1 MKVVMALC
9 RLRPGSASK
18 SASNKTHP
26 MGRAWSRAALVS
38 TGVVALLAACSTADY
53 AKPVNTFAEASGEAE
68 SALVSLN
75 ESVTEGYANYVRSL
89 ASNGD
94 GLVEIADGDCLVASE
109 RCRLTVFVR
118 ADGSEKQL
126 APDAALANML
136 AVMTGI
142 RAYADNLTLI
152 VTADTAQAASANV
165 NATIGSVQNLAA
177 IVAAQLGE
185 PGATVPDIAAP
196 ASAAANWLLG
206 QYVESVKLDG
216 LRHATATA
224 QPVVAEAAGLFE
236 QAGDV
241 AAVLPKTLL
250 AADVQRRLDVYRQT
264 SSEADLDRLIV
275 AADAYDTFLVAK
287 PSQVFARLREAHDAL
302 AESLNNED
310 LTLAEA
316 MAKIEVFAAEA
327 GAFATIMKDLS
338 SARATSPA
346 GGDQ

>member
-1 MKVVMALC
+1 MSAMALR
-9 RLRPGSASK
+9 RLRQGLGSK
-18 SASNKTHP
+18 SKSNN
-26 MGRAWSRAALVS
+26 AAPAPWTRTGATLAAI
-38 TGVVALLAACSTADY
+38 GVVLLLAGCSTANY
-53 AKPVNTFAEASGEAE
+53 APPVDTFAQASGEAE
-68 SALVSLN
+68 DALVTLN
-75 ESVTEGYANYVRSL
+75 DSVTEGYANYVRSL

-94 GLVEIADGDCLVASE
+94 GLVEIADGDCLVSSE
-109 RCRLTVFVR
+109 RCRLMVFVR

-142 RAYADNLTLI
+142 RTYADNLTLI
-152 VTADTAQAASANV
+152 VTADTAEAASANV
-165 NATIGSVQNLAA
+165 NATIGSVQNLAT
-177 IVAAQLGE
+177 IVAEQLGGS
-185 PGATVPDIAAP
+185 GAVVPDIAAP

-206 QYVESVKLDG
+206 QYVESVKLNG

-241 AAVLPKTLL
+241 AAVLPKALL
-250 AADVQRRLDVYRQT
+250 AADVQRRLDVYRQS

-275 AADAYDTFLVAK
+275 AADAYDSFLVAK

-302 AESLNNED
+302 ADSLNNED
-310 LTLAEA
+310 LTLAAA

-327 GAFATIMKDLS
+327 TAFAKIMKDLS
-338 SARATSPA
+338 SALASTPA

>member
-1 MKVVMALC
+1 MSVKAFC
-9 RLRPGSASK
+9 RLRRGSGSSSASAK
-18 SASNKTHP
+18 ARSAC
-26 MGRAWSRAALVS
+26 RAPTRAALVWI
-38 TGVVALLAACSTADY
+38 GAAIMLAACSTADY
-53 AKPVNTFAEASGEAE
+53 AQPVNTFAEASGEAE
-68 SALVSLN
+68 NALVALN
-75 ESVTEGYANYVRSL
+75 DSVTEGYANYVRSL

-142 RAYADNLTLI
+142 RAYADNLTRI
-152 VTADTAQAASANV
+152 VTADTAKAASANV

-185 PGATVPDIAAP
+185 PGIALPDIAAP

-241 AAVLPKTLL
+241 AAVVPKTLL
-250 AADVQRRLDVYRQT
+250 VADVQRRLDVYRQT
-264 SSEADLDRLIV
+264 GSEADLDRLIA
-275 AADAYDTFLVAK
+275 AADAYDSFLVAK
-287 PSQVFARLREAHDAL
+287 PRQVFASLREAHDAL

-310 LTLAEA
+310 LTLAQA

-327 GAFATIMKDLS
+327 GAFAKIMKDLS
-338 SARATSPA
+338 SALATTPA
-346 GGDQ
+346 GDDQ